1 MVEMGVIDP
10 TKVTRAALHNAA
22 ALAGLILSTDA
33 MVAELPKKED
43 AAGRWDGLLGLIGPS
58 CDR

>member
-1 MVEMGVIDP
+1 MIDP

-22 ALAGLILSTDA
+22 SLAGLILSTDA